1 MITSK
6 KIRLRQRRLSDAVDN
21 YAWLTDPELT
31 QLDAA
36 PLLRASFAQYLSVY
50 QEELSYPSRKRCA
63 FAVDTSEGKH
73 MGNCS
78 YYDIN
83 EKKKEAQLGIM
94 IGNRNYW
101 DKGYGTEVVTTLLS
115 HIFRETDLNRVYLK
129 TLVSN
134 IRAQRC
140 FQKCGF
146 ASCGYLNKDGYHFVL
161 MEIHRKHWAEQQL
174 KDDNDTKGKIDDR

>member
-6 KIRLRQRRLSDAVDN
+6 KIRLRKKSLADAVDN
-21 YAWLTDPELT
+21 YAWLTDLELT

-36 PLLRASFAQYLSVY
+36 PLLNATFAQYLSVY
-50 QEELSYPSRKRCA
+50 REELSYPSSKRCA
-63 FAVDTSEGKH
+63 FAVETAEGKH

-101 DKGYGTEVVTTLLS
+101 DKGYGTETVTTLLS
-115 HIFRETDLNRVYLK
+115 HIFQETDLNRVYLK

-146 ASCGYLNKDGYHFVL
+146 AFCGHLDRDGYHFVL
-161 MEIHRKHWAEQQL
+161 MEIHRKQWVEQ
-174 KDDNDTKGKIDDR
+174 

>member
-6 KIRLRQRRLSDAVDN
+6 KIRLRKKSLADAVDN

-36 PLLRASFAQYLSVY
+36 PLLNATFAQYLSVY
-50 QEELSYPSRKRCA
+50 REELGYHSRKRCA
-63 FAVDTSEGKH
+63 FAVDTTEGKH
-73 MGNCS
+73 VGNCS

-94 IGNRNYW
+94 LGNRDYW
-101 DKGYGTEVVTTLLS
+101 DKGYGTETVTTLLS
-115 HIFRETDLNRVYLK
+115 HIFQETNMTRVYLK

-146 ASCGYLNKDGYHFVL
+146 AFCGHLDKDGYHFVL
-161 MEIHRKHWAEQQL
+161 MDIQRKQWAEDSSQS
-174 KDDNDTKGKIDDR
+174 DTTQS

>member
-1 MITSK
+1 MINSK
-6 KIRLRQRRLSDAVDN
+6 KKIKLRKRSLADAVEN

-31 QLDAA
+31 RLDAA
-36 PLLRASFAQYLSVY
+36 PIFNATFAHYLAVY
-50 QEELSYPSRKRCA
+50 REELGYPSRKRYA
-63 FAVDTSEGKH
+63 FAVETADGKH
-73 MGNCS
+73 VGNCS

-83 EKKKEAQLGIM
+83 DKKKEAQLGIM
-94 IGNRNYW
+94 IGNRDYW
-101 DKGYGTEVVTTLLS
+101 DKGYGTEAVTALLK

-146 ASCGYLNKDGYHFVL
+146 VFSGHLDRDGYHFIL
-161 MEIHRKHWAEQQL
+161 MELRRKQWQEQQPRQPEG
-174 KDDNDTKGKIDDR
+174 KTDDG

>member
-6 KIRLRQRRLSDAVDN
+6 KIRLRQKRLADAIDN

-36 PLLRASFAQYLSVY
+36 PLLKATFAQYLSVY
-50 QEELSYPSRKRCA
+50 REELSYPSPKRCA
-63 FAVDTSEGKH
+63 FAIETAAGKH
-73 MGNCS
+73 VGNCS

-83 EKKKEAQLGIM
+83 KNKNEAQLGIM

-101 DKGYGTEVVTTLLS
+101 DKGYGTEAVTTLLS
-115 HIFRETDLNRVYLK
+115 LIFQETDLSHVYLK

-146 ASCGYLNKDGYHFVL
+146 TFRGHLNKDGYHFVL
-161 MEIHRKHWAEQQL
+161 MEIHHKEWAEQQL
-174 KDDNDTKGKIDDR
+174 KNDNKGKTNDR

>member
-6 KIRLRQRRLSDAVDN
+6 KIRLRKKSLADAVDN

-36 PLLRASFAQYLSVY
+36 PLLNATFAQYLSVY
-50 QEELSYPSRKRCA
+50 REELGYPPRKRRA
-63 FAVDTSEGKH
+63 FAVDTTEGKH
-73 MGNCS
+73 VGNCS

-94 IGNRNYW
+94 LGNRDYW
-101 DKGYGTEVVTTLLS
+101 DKGYGTETVTTLLS
-115 HIFRETDLNRVYLK
+115 HIFQETNITRVYLK

-146 ASCGYLNKDGYHFVL
+146 AFCGHLDKDGYHFVL
-161 MEIHRKHWAEQQL
+161 MDIQRKQWAEDSSQSDATQS
-174 KDDNDTKGKIDDR
+174 

>member
-6 KIRLRQRRLSDAVDN
+6 RIKLRKRSLADAVDN

-36 PLLRASFAQYLSVY
+36 PLLKTSFAQYLAIY
-50 QEELSYPSRKRCA
+50 QEELSYSSAKRRT
-63 FAVDTSEGKH
+63 FAVETTEGKH
-73 MGNCS
+73 VGNCS

-83 EKKKEAQLGIM
+83 RNRKEAQLGIM
-94 IGNRNYW
+94 IGKRDYW
-101 DKGYGTEVVTTLLS
+101 DQGYGAEAVTTLLD
-115 HIFRETDLNRVYLK
+115 HIFQNTDLNRVYLK

-146 ASCGYLNKDGYHFVL
+146 NFCGHLDKDGHHFVL
-161 MEIHRKHWAEQQL
+161 MEIQRKQWRA
-174 KDDNDTKGKIDDR
+174 DNS

>member
-6 KIRLRQRRLSDAVDN
+6 RIKLRKRSLADAVDN
-21 YAWLTDPELT
+21 YAWMTDPELT

-36 PLLRASFAQYLSVY
+36 PLLRVSFAQYLTIY
-50 QEELSYPSRKRCA
+50 QEELSYPSAKRCA
-63 FAVDTSEGKH
+63 FAVETTEEKH
-73 MGNCS
+73 VGNCS

-83 EKKKEAQLGIM
+83 QKKKEAQLGIM
-94 IGNRNYW
+94 IGNRDYW
-101 DKGYGTEVVTTLLS
+101 DKGYGAEAVTTLLD
-115 HIFRETDLNRVYLK
+115 HIFRNTDLNRVYLK

-146 ASCGYLNKDGYHFVL
+146 TFCGHLDKDGYRFAL
-161 MEIHRKHWAEQQL
+161 MEVHRKRWRE
-174 KDDNDTKGKIDDR
+174 DDS